1 MAIMLGVDTG
11 GTYTDAV
18 LIKNETEVIASAKAL
33 TTHFDLEIGVGNAV
47 SAVLNQS
54 GIAPTD
60 IVMTSLST
68 TLATNALVEGKGG
81 RICLVFIGFSE
92 KDIARQGLDDAL
104 NGDTVIFL
112 PYIQKISK
120 KFNTPV
126 SLLVKKNSKADQ
138 FLDQTNYIDEIIH
151 LEQDKKKERHDGL
164 VGAFRLAQELKR
176 YKFNKVFI
184 FNSSLRFNIIARI
197 ARIRNIYQYPLFTKK
212 NQHII
217 KPAVTLI
224 KESLNVDVNNNPRID
239 VDENLVKL
247 AISKYNINKKELN
260 ILLAIGGS
268 GPTKRIPAN
277 TFLSVMKK
285 IANEK
290 KCNFFLATG
299 KNEEEQKILS
309 QIMNS
314 EFKEKCIPLDHLTI
328 HETLPIIKNCNASI
342 CNDTGFGHISS
353 ALGIKTITLMADTPL
368 IYGSY
373 STDMY
378 PIIPDSETSVS
389 HDTLG
394 KDKINPEKIYN
405 KLISIIS

>member
-1 MAIMLGVDTG
+1 MRILAIQNRM
-11 GTYTDAV
+11 
-18 LIKNETEVIASAKAL
+18 
-33 TTHFDLEIGVGNAV
+33 
-47 SAVLNQS
+47 
-54 GIAPTD
+54 GI
-60 IVMTSLST
+60 
-68 TLATNALVEGKGG
+68 
-81 RICLVFIGFSE
+81 
-92 KDIARQGLDDAL
+92 
-104 NGDTVIFL
+104 GDTVIFL
-112 PYIQKISK
+112 PYIQKISE

-126 SLLVKKNSKADQ
+126 NLLVKKNSKADQ

-151 LEQDKKKERHDGL
+151 LEQDNKKEKHDGL

-184 FNSSLRFNIIARI
+184 FNSSLRFNIIARL

-217 KPAVTLI
+217 KPAITLI
-224 KESLNVDVNNNPRID
+224 KESLNVDVNNNPRIN

-247 AISKYNINKKELN
+247 AISKYNINKKKLN

-285 IANEK
+285 ITNKK

-309 QIMNS
+309 QIMSS

-328 HETLPIIKNCNASI
+328 NETLPIIKNCNASI

-373 STDMY
+373 STNMY
-378 PIIPDSETSVS
+378 PIIPDGETSVS
-389 HDTLG
+389 HDTFG